1 MKIKQHKIK
10 YKKIVYILCKMNT
23 SASSSILNEIQ
34 QYQEKY
40 YQSEGKNRF
49 FKKTQKMDC
58 AKKISEQFDLNTLII
73 NTIYEIPNTN
83 KLLFDYTVFKLYATP
98 DNYETIIQYTL
109 ALFEY
114 MLSKHASIEMNVIL
128 DTFTISAAERY
139 QSVIQ
144 MFCNK
149 CMTSNTR
156 YSQYITQMN
165 LYYTPVMIDSIRA
178 LLRPFIDNDMYDRIV
193 MYSKSESPEILK
205 KLLGRE

>member
-1 MKIKQHKIK
+1 
-10 YKKIVYILCKMNT
+10 MNT
-23 SASSSILNEIQ
+23 ASTNSILNEIQ

-40 YQSEGKNRF
+40 YQSEGKNQF

-98 DNYETIIQYTL
+98 DNYETIIQYIL
-109 ALFEY
+109 GLFDY

-139 QSVIQ
+139 KSIIQ
-144 MFCNK
+144 MFFNK
-149 CMTSNTR
+149 CMNSTTSYSTCTTR
-156 YSQYITQMN
+156 IN
-165 LYYTPVMIDSIRA
+165 LYYTPSMIDSIRA
-178 LLRPFIDNDMYDRIV
+178 LLRPFIVKEVYERIV
-193 MYSKSESPEILK
+193 MYSKSESPELLK

>member
-1 MKIKQHKIK
+1 
-10 YKKIVYILCKMNT
+10 
-23 SASSSILNEIQ
+23 
-34 QYQEKY
+34 
-40 YQSEGKNRF
+40 
-49 FKKTQKMDC
+49 MDC

-83 KLLFDYTVFKLYATP
+83 KILFDYTVFKLYASP

-114 MLSKHASIEMNVIL
+114 MLTKHVSIEMNVIL

-144 MFCNK
+144 MICNK
-149 CMTSNTR
+149 CMTSKTR
-156 YSQYITQMN
+156 YSNYITQMN
-165 LYYTPVMIDSIRA
+165 LYYTPAMIESIRA
-178 LLRPFIDNDMYDRIV
+178 LLRPFIDNDVYERIV

-205 KLLGRE
+205 KLLGRDS